1 MTTTEAGNDVPPAAA
16 PQPPPPAASAP
27 PAAAPAPPP
36 VDPSALPPAMAN
48 ARPTLRVGVALGRAH
63 RRGAAVVHHVKDA
76 ETGWFYRVGP
86 REHAILSLMDGT
98 RTVAEIGDEYALRF
112 GRRLGPDHWRQLF
125 TMLGTRQLLA
135 DGVSPQALDALRQAR
150 EADENRAR
158 SVLRRRLPLVR
169 PAAFFARVAPR
180 LGAVF
185 SPWFV
190 VPALL
195 AVVTLEVF
203 VLGNI
208 GRLRA
213 DIAAGP
219 GLWAYLAP
227 SIVVTWLLLV
237 LHEGAHGLTCTRF
250 GGTAGEL
257 GVMWRF
263 PLVAPYCKTDDVVLM
278 ARRHGVATAF
288 AGVFAN
294 LVALL
299 PFAAGYWLASPGGFA
314 RGFCAAVLLFGSV
327 SALINLVPFVQL
339 DGYHMINN
347 ALGTLDLRG
356 ETYRFWGALVRDRS
370 SVRGYPVRDRWAYAV
385 YGASSLL
392 FTLAVVGA
400 LATLWFRTMRPWFG
414 TAGAVAV
421 LVVEAVAI
429 LALLGWAARRG
440 RAARAAR
447 AASSS

>member
-1 MTTTEAGNDVPPAAA
+1 MTTTEAGNDVPPTAAEMPVVPRAAA
-16 PQPPPPAASAP
+16 EPHPSGLPA
-27 PAAAPAPPP
+27 
-36 VDPSALPPAMAN
+36 AMAN
-48 ARPTLRVGVALGRAH
+48 ARPALRDGVVLGRAH
-63 RRGAAVVHHVKDA
+63 RRGDAVVHHVKDA

-98 RTVAEIGDEYALRF
+98 RTIAEIGDEYALRF
-112 GRRLGPDHWRQLF
+112 DRRLGPDNWRQLF
-125 TMLGTRQLLA
+125 TMLGKRQLLA
-135 DGVSPQALDALRQAR
+135 DGVSRQALDALRLAR
-150 EADENRAR
+150 EADENRNR

-169 PAAFFARVAPR
+169 PAAFFGRVAPR
-180 LGAVF
+180 IGVVF
-185 SPWFV
+185 TPWFV

-195 AVVTLEVF
+195 AVLALEVF

-208 GRLRA
+208 GQLRA

-219 GLWAYLAP
+219 GIWVYLAP

-237 LHEGAHGLTCTRF
+237 LHESAHGLTCTRF

-263 PLVAPYCKTDDVVLM
+263 PIAAPYCKTDDVVLM
-278 ARRHGVATAF
+278 PRRHGVATAF

-294 LVALL
+294 LVALV
-299 PFAAGYWLASPGGFA
+299 PFAVGYWLAEPGGFA

-327 SALINLVPFVQL
+327 SALLNLVPFLQL

-356 ETYRFWGALVRDRS
+356 ETYRFWGALLRDRS
-370 SVRGYPVRDRWAYAV
+370 SVRGYPTRDRWAYGV
-385 YGASSLL
+385 YGVSSLL

-414 TAGAVAV
+414 TTGAIAV
-421 LVVEAVAI
+421 LVVEAVAV

-440 RAARAAR
+440 RAAR
-447 AASSS
+447 ST